1 VKHLDEYRDA
11 ALVRSVLDDL
21 HRRVTR
27 PWVIMEICGGQTHSI
42 VRHGLDQLLPEMI
55 ELVHGPGCPVCVTSL
70 ELIDKAT
77 VIAARSGV
85 IFASYGD
92 MLRVPGSG
100 RDLFAVRAAGGD
112 VRVVYSPLD
121 AVRLA
126 QENPGRQVVFFAIGF
141 ETTAPANVMSV
152 LQAKSLGLRNY
163 SVLVSHV
170 CVPPAMHA
178 ILGSAHN
185 RVQGFLAAGHVCT
198 VMGYREY
205 EPIALRYHVPIVVTG
220 FEPLD
225 LVQGIRQTVEQLEN
239 GRSQVENAYSR
250 AVTREGN
257 PAAQQVIAQ
266 VFEVCDR
273 NWRGIGCIPASGWK
287 LRPGYAEF
295 DAELRF
301 EVQGLRSEESPRCMA
316 GQILQGLRRPSDCSA
331 FGGEC
336 TPEHPL
342 GATMVSSEGACAAYY
357 RYGRGSLEPARG
369 EPRGSCEMKDKR
381 G

>member
-1 VKHLDEYRDA
+1 MKHLEEYRDA
-11 ALVRSVLDDL
+11 HLVRGVLDDL
-21 HRRVTR
+21 RRRVTR

-42 VRHGLDQLLPEMI
+42 VRHGLDRLLPDSI

-70 ELIDKAT
+70 ELIDKALA
-77 VIAARSGV
+77 IASQPEV

-121 AVRLA
+121 AVKLA
-126 QENPGRQVVFFAIGF
+126 QANPDRQVVFFAIGF

-152 LQAKSLGLRNY
+152 LQARALGLTNY

-178 ILGSAHN
+178 ILGSPHN

-198 VMGYREY
+198 VMGYWEY
-205 EPIALRYHVPIVVTG
+205 EPIALRYRVPIVVTG

-225 LVQGIRQTVEQLEN
+225 LVQGIRQTVEQLEA
-239 GRSQVENAYSR
+239 GSAEVENAYAR
-250 AVTREGN
+250 VVTRLGN
-257 PAAQQVIAQ
+257 PAAQQVISQ

-273 NWRGIGCIPASGWK
+273 NWRGIGRIPASGWK
-287 LRPGYAEF
+287 LRKEYAAF

-301 EVQGLRSEESPRCMA
+301 QVQDLRAEESPLCIA
-316 GQILQGLRRPSDCSA
+316 GQILQGLRRPGDCPA
-331 FGGEC
+331 FGTEC

-342 GATMVSSEGACAAYY
+342 GATMVSSEGACSAYY
-357 RYGRGSLEPARG
+357 RYGRDAGSMSPAAELERKQPA
-369 EPRGSCEMKDKR
+369 
-381 G
+381 